1 MMSNLSLGRNRK
13 LSRDETLSEL
23 GVHARGASEEKK
35 DELFDLMKE
44 TAHLLCGIV
53 RGTMREEIEGI
64 LKEEYGMSEGDAST
78 IAEEVIAAH
87 TSSGLPKKKGGAAF
101 AFGKARTSCQANGKF
116 SVPSAFSSKTA
127 SSSSADKAAPKQF
140 MSSLPPTE
148 SSGTFG
154 GPSKFPPSFGSAMQ
168 GPGPMLP
175 TGLSTAGP
183 FSSGIS
189 LALPVSDEPS
199 LSVPS
204 MAPPGF
210 PAPGFQSSSFGVPL
224 LMPPFNPSNES
235 SPFIGTPARLIE
247 DGEKWQK
254 EGDKK
259 GKKKE
264 RKHEKKSKSNSDSDS
279 DSDSDEE
286 SDDSEASEDESDS
299 DESGND
305 ESGSDSSSS
314 SSEGGKGKEGYKE
327 NKKPV
332 KGKMRGPLHFLPE
345 ETMGYNS
352 SFDTDIQLLQKERLI
367 RVNRQLPDPV
377 CLGNP
382 FNKGIWRIDMSVE
395 DVNPSYHG
403 FAILQV
409 RESDMKNAIKKRD
422 SSLKPKKSKS
432 KSTSHQAVNPF
443 APPFC
448 LASSSAFLSSGP
460 IGEYGPFGQGKWKG
474 VNTEGMVINDQE
486 RFYSSLPCFNP
497 WRSKGS
503 QIACE
508 VNTKKKT
515 ATFFVDR
522 KKQAVVFTKLPKCV
536 QFQMIFHASALSM
549 KVLRL
554 DKIKKPTGPKKV
566 SGTKIFEF

>member
-1 MMSNLSLGRNRK
+1 MMSNLSLGENRK

-23 GVHARGASEEKK
+23 GVHASGASEEKK

-44 TAHLLCGIV
+44 TANLLCGIV
-53 RGTMREEIEGI
+53 RGTMKEEIEGI

-78 IAEEVIAAH
+78 IAEEVIAEYA
-87 TSSGLPKKKGGAAF
+87 SSSLPKKKGGAAF
-101 AFGKARTSCQANGKF
+101 AFGKARISSQADGKF
-116 SVPSAFSSKTA
+116 SVPSAFSSKKA
-127 SSSSADKAAPKQF
+127 SPLGADKAAPKPF
-140 MSSLPPTE
+140 MSSLPPME

-154 GPSKFPPSFGSAMQ
+154 GPAKFPPSFGSAMQ

-175 TGLSTAGP
+175 TGLSAAGP

-210 PAPGFQSSSFGVPL
+210 PAPGFPYSSFGVPL
-224 LMPPFNPSNES
+224 LMPPFNPSDES
-235 SPFIGTPARLIE
+235 SPFIGTPARLIV
-247 DGEKWQK
+247 DGEKWKK

-264 RKHEKKSKSNSDSDS
+264 RKHEKKSKSDSDSGS

-286 SDDSEASEDESDS
+286 SDDSEAFE
-299 DESGND
+299 D
-305 ESGSDSSSS
+305 ESGSDESGADSSSSS
-314 SSEGGKGKEGYKE
+314 SSEGGKEKEGYKE

-345 ETMGYNS
+345 ETAGYNS
-352 SFDTDIQLLQKERLI
+352 SFDANIQLLQKERLI
-367 RVNRQLPDPV
+367 RANESFPIPV

-382 FNKGIWRIDMSVE
+382 FNKGIWRVDLLVE
-395 DVNPSYHG
+395 DANPSYYA

-409 RESDMKNAIKKRD
+409 CESDMKNAIKKRD

-443 APPFC
+443 APPFG
-448 LASSSAFLSSGP
+448 LSSSAAFGFSGP
-460 IGEYGPFGQGKWKG
+460 SGGYGPFGQGKLRG
-474 VNTEGMVINDQE
+474 VNAEGMVMNYRGLFDD
-486 RFYSSLPCFNP
+486 SSPGIQP
-497 WRSKGS
+497 WRSRGS
-503 QIACE
+503 QVACE
-508 VNTKKKT
+508 IDTKKKT
-515 ATFFVDR
+515 ASFFVDR

-536 QFQMIFHASALSM
+536 QFQMTFLDSPVVM

-566 SGTKIFEF
+566 SGTKNVEFS